1 MANYRE
7 RYLTDSPTGLSFS
20 TARRKRSR
28 RKSSYDLSHI
38 RKTLNPGVPGLP
50 CRTSF
55 DAEGQWPV
63 CRADASP
70 TEDPQAKTMST
81 THRFH
86 PEPK

>member
-20 TARRKRSR
+20 TARRKRSE
-28 RKSSYDLSHI
+28 DLSHV

-70 TEDPQAKTMST
+70 AEDPQAETMST
-81 THRFH
+81 IRRLH